1 MKMLRKRL
9 ESASCGDDIH
19 WVDGLRGELGLDKI
33 AEPWYDRVKQ
43 ILKMRGPE
51 LERLSRDAL
60 DSHFD
65 ALAGWHLYLKDT
77 LGRAR
82 ALKKLGEPEVNGD
95 IYRGMSKVRGGS
107 VEERKWVVLWDDD
120 DLMEKFEKLNQL
132 EALIEQ
138 VDSTVWGVES
148 KMKSLE
154 NYITK
159 KRFEDKRNNT

>member
-1 MKMLRKRL
+1 MKMLKKRL
-9 ESASCGDDIH
+9 ENASCEADVH
-19 WVDGLRGELGLDKI
+19 WVDGLRKELGLDKI

-51 LERLSRDAL
+51 LGRMSRDAL

-82 ALKKLGEPEVNGD
+82 ALKKLGEPEVNGE
-95 IYRGMSKVRGGS
+95 IYRGMSEVKGGS
-107 VEERKWVVLWDDD
+107 IEERKSVVLWNNES
-120 DLMEKFEKLNQL
+120 LNEKFQKLIQL

-148 KMKSLE
+148 KMKSIE

-159 KRFEDKRNNT
+159 KRFEDYRTKT